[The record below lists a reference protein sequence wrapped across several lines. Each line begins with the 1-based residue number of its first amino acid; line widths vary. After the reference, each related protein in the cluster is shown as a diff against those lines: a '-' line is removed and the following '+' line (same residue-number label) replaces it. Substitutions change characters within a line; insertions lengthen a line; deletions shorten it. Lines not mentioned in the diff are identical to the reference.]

1 MPYAMKWIRRPLR
14 IPSLKEMNT
23 TQLLWLVHLK
33 GVVAVQKNLRKT
45 SSVGTV
51 IRKDTPK
58 PNVGLQVGVQK
69 GRD

>member
-1 MPYAMKWIRRPLR
+1 
-14 IPSLKEMNT
+14 MNT

-58 PNVGLQVGVQK
+58 PHAGLLVGVQK
-69 GRD
+69 GMD